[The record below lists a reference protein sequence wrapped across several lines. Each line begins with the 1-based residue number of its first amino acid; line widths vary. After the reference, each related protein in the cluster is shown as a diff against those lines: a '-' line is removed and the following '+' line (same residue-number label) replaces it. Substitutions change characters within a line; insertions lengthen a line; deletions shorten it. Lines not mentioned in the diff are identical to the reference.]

1 MKRLLS
7 LFSVACMSMMTMAC
21 QSEESHNMTPIV
33 GNADGNTL
41 VVYYSY
47 TNKTEEIVS
56 DLCQQ
61 ITADVIEIEPAE
73 KGLNY
78 AANNYR
84 IGTEQLSKIKE
95 NPNNETSYPAIDP
108 VSVDLSKYTTII
120 IATPLWWSQMASNM
134 QTFLFKYGKEMKG
147 KRIGLIVSSH
157 SSGISGVETDAKR
170 LIPEGSFMSKSLWI
184 NNTNH
189 SRRKTLITQWLNDVK
204 FFENGS
210 DEKVSTMTISVNSHN
225 LVVDLVDNSSTQ
237 ALVNLLKQGEIKYEA
252 HDYGGFEKVGDIG
265 HTLPTNDQHITTETG
280 DIILY
285 QGRNLCIYYAEN
297 TWIFTRIG
305 KIRNAAQLD
314 LKEILGQGNVMVT
327 LSLQGNASRIATPKV
342 DSDTQLQ
349 AYSLNGIPIGVEPTA
364 KGIYI
369 LNGKKMIRE

>member
-61 ITADVIEIEPAE
+61 INADVIEIEPAE

-265 HTLPTNDQHITTETG
+265 HTLPTNDQHITTEAG

-285 QGRNLCIYYAEN
+285 QGRNLCIY
-297 TWIFTRIG
+297 
-305 KIRNAAQLD
+305 
-314 LKEILGQGNVMVT
+314 
-327 LSLQGNASRIATPKV
+327 
-342 DSDTQLQ
+342 
-349 AYSLNGIPIGVEPTA
+349 
-364 KGIYI
+364 
-369 LNGKKMIRE
+369 